1 MPQEPKVKAKRPR
14 GTGSLYQQPGP
25 KIWWV
30 QFYQHGQRFRESTGT
45 DNKRKADAY
54 LLEKRAEVS
63 HGTYAPNA
71 SRVTVNELVEAK
83 LTCDKNNN
91 LKSLNCSEGRWRLHL
106 QPFFGH
112 LKAANVITPLIGKYI
127 EKRQGEGAENATI
140 NRNLQFLRA
149 AFNLARKS
157 CVIRVV
163 PYFPLLRENNIRK
176 GFLRDDQHAS
186 LANACA
192 AEGLWL
198 RSMFEVAQSFAWRKG
213 ELQTLKVGQLEFFS
227 KTIRVYDSKNDD
239 GKIVVMT
246 DVILELLTACCAGKS
261 RDDYVFTR
269 PEGTPIVDFRKNWK
283 RATNAAGCPGL
294 HFHDLCRTGMRNM
307 RRLGVDESVAM
318 KIAGRKTA
326 SIFRRYDIVDEKDL
340 RDASRLISEKQKEQS
355 GHSLP

>member
-1 MPQEPKVKAKRPR
+1 MSLHGKEPNPAMPQEPKVKAKRPR

-140 NRNLQFLRA
+140 NRDLQFLRA

-176 GFLRDDQHAS
+176 GF
-186 LANACA
+186 
-192 AEGLWL
+192 
-198 RSMFEVAQSFAWRKG
+198 
-213 ELQTLKVGQLEFFS
+213 
-227 KTIRVYDSKNDD
+227 
-239 GKIVVMT
+239 
-246 DVILELLTACCAGKS
+246 
-261 RDDYVFTR
+261 
-269 PEGTPIVDFRKNWK
+269 
-283 RATNAAGCPGL
+283 
-294 HFHDLCRTGMRNM
+294 
-307 RRLGVDESVAM
+307 
-318 KIAGRKTA
+318 
-326 SIFRRYDIVDEKDL
+326 
-340 RDASRLISEKQKEQS
+340 
-355 GHSLP
+355 